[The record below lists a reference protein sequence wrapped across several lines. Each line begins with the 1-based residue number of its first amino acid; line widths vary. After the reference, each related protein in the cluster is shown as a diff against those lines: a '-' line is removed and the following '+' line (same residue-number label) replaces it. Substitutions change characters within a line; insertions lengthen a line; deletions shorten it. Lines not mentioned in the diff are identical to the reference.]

1 METMKSGQVAIITS
15 GGGMKCAY
23 SAGVLLA
30 LAEEV
35 KYAKPDIFVAASGSV
50 ASMFYFLAEQYEDI
64 RRTWTRYLPSSAAV
78 RYFPIPAI
86 NLDYIIDTLFRVNVP
101 LDEKRLAQ
109 SPTRWSVPV
118 MDTKTGETRFIRS
131 DTWFEPYAVMRAAK
145 ALPMLYSGHAR
156 LGGKVYM
163 DGDISADICDLLMEA
178 ASLGA
183 KKIICITNPKQ
194 RTQLERALII
204 LNAYG
209 SRPVLRKALLRVLIP
224 ERNFC
229 LPTDI
234 EVLSITPEY
243 LLPAGLFTRGRRE
256 IVETFN
262 MGYDDLA
269 GRADEVRA
277 FLAAPVS
284 STALSPEAVPLP
296 TAV

>member
-1 METMKSGQVAIITS
+1 METMKNGPVAIITS

-30 LAEEV
+30 LAEQV
-35 KYAKPDIFVAASGSV
+35 KYEKPDIFVAASGSV
-50 ASMFYFLAEQYEDI
+50 ASMFYFLAGQYEDI
-64 RRTWTRYLPSSAAV
+64 RRTWTRYLPTSAVV
-78 RYFPIPAI
+78 RYFPLPAI
-86 NLDYIIDTLFRVNVP
+86 NLDYIIDTIFRVNVP
-101 LDEKRLAQ
+101 LDEKKLSA

-118 MDTKTGETRFIRS
+118 MDVETGETEFIRS

-145 ALPMLYSGHAR
+145 ALPLLYNGHAR

-178 ASLGA
+178 AAQGA
-183 KKIICITNPKQ
+183 KRIICITNPKQ
-194 RTQLERALII
+194 RTQLERMLII

-209 SRPVLRKALLRVLIP
+209 SRPVLRKALLRVLVP

-229 LPTDI
+229 LPADI

-262 MGYDDLA
+262 MGYDDLT

-277 FLAAPVS
+277 FLDGTGAPSSAAM
-284 STALSPEAVPLP
+284 PELVPAAV
-296 TAV
+296 

>member
-1 METMKSGQVAIITS
+1 METMKKSQVAIITS

-30 LAEEV
+30 LAEQV
-35 KYAKPDIFVAASGSV
+35 KYEKPDIFVAASGSV
-50 ASMFYFLAEQYEDI
+50 ASMFYFLAGQYEDI
-64 RRTWTRYLPSSAAV
+64 RRTWTRYLPSASVV
-78 RYFPIPAI
+78 RYFPFPTI

-101 LDEKRLAQ
+101 LDEARLAA
-109 SPTRWSVPV
+109 SPTKWSVPV
-118 MDTKTGETRFIRS
+118 MDTATGDTAFIRN

-145 ALPMLYSGHAR
+145 ALPLLYNGHAR
-156 LGGKVYM
+156 LGGKEYM

-178 ASLGA
+178 AALGA
-183 KKIICITNPKQ
+183 KRIICITNPKQ
-194 RTQLERALII
+194 RTQLERMLII

-229 LPTDI
+229 LPQDI

-269 GRADEVRA
+269 GRTEEVRA
-277 FLAAPVS
+277 FLDGTDVP
-284 STALSPEAVPLP
+284 STASAPELLP
-296 TAV
+296 ATV